1 MAAAVNVLPSVL
13 AVPLFTVMKCSC
25 LNMYMHTYMARVP
38 FITHVQLRRAHL
50 SQALPRSQRLTY
62 HFCSLKPKY
71 CSLRSL

>member
-1 MAAAVNVLPSVL
+1 MAAAANVVRSVL
-13 AVPLFTVMKCSC
+13 AVPLFELVECSC
-25 LNMYMHTYMARVP
+25 LNMYMQMYMAHVP
-38 FITHVQLRRAHL
+38 STTYVQLRRAHL